1 MDEVLAPALL
11 VALALVALA
20 WPLAGPLRTRWRRA
34 RLARV
39 PFPHE
44 WRRIL
49 RQRVPLVR
57 RLPADLRLQLHGLV
71 QRFVAEVPF
80 IGCAG
85 QAVDDEVRV
94 TIAAQAC
101 LLLLNR
107 GGSFEG
113 LREVLVYPGAFAV
126 SRVHTS
132 EGGVRHEGRGVLAGE
147 SHGRGAVVLS
157 WQDVVDGA
165 ADPGD
170 GHNVVIHEFAHRLD
184 QDHGAANGAPWLGP
198 GRSAG
203 GYDEWARVLGAEY
216 AALRARVA
224 AAEEDAEARARE
236 RGGGAAGPREGDS
249 AAIGVLPAYGATD
262 PAEFFAVVSEVFFE
276 RPSELQRHHA
286 PLYAQLRRVYRTDPA
301 TWQ

>member
-1 MDEVLAPALL
+1 MAPALL
-11 VALALVALA
+11 IALALAALA

-44 WRRIL
+44 WRRIV

-57 RLPADLRLQLHGLV
+57 RLPADLRLQLHALT

-85 QAVDDEVRV
+85 QVIDDEVRI
-94 TIAAQAC
+94 TIAAQAS

-107 GGSFEG
+107 GGGFEG
-113 LREVLVYPGAFAV
+113 LTEVLVYPGAFVVDRAQAG
-126 SRVHTS
+126 
-132 EGGVRHEGRGVLAGE
+132 EGGVQHEQRGVLAGE

-157 WQDVVDGA
+157 WQDVLEGA

-170 GHNVVIHEFAHRLD
+170 GRNVVIHEFAHRLD

-198 GRSAG
+198 GRKAG
-203 GYDEWARVLGAEY
+203 GYEDWARVLGAEY
-216 AALRARVA
+216 AALRERVA
-224 AAEEDAEARARE
+224 AAEAASSGQGH
-236 RGGGAAGPREGDS
+236 RGTGFDRPTTQHSPIAAGL
-249 AAIGVLPAYGATD
+249 IPAYGATD

-276 RPSELQRHHA
+276 RPAELSREHPA
-286 PLYAQLRRVYRTDPA
+286 LYGQLRRVYRTDPA
-301 TWQ
+301 GWP